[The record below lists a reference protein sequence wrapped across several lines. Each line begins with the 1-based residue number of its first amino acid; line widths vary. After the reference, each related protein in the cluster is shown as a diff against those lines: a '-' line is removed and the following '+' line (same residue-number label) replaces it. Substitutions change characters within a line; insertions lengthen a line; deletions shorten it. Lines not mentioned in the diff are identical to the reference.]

1 VRSDG
6 SGTVRATVRLDADA
20 AARIGGV
27 SGLRL
32 DDLRAAGWSVA
43 TGPRSVTVAHD
54 FVGGQELA
62 ARIDDL
68 TGGSGV
74 LTDARV
80 ERTRSRFSSRD
91 SLSVRV
97 DLRNLGAGI
106 GRDTKLRDALASA
119 GVDVTA
125 LSSRLDRELRDAFHL
140 TVAVHLPDGTT
151 RTVRPA
157 VGATSTVAATS
168 NDFDVPR
175 ALAVGV
181 GVVLAV
187 LAILL
192 VGAGMRR
199 RSHH

>member
-27 SGLRL
+27 SALRL
-32 DDLRAAGWSVA
+32 DDLRDAGWSVR
-43 TGPRSVTVAHD
+43 TGPRSVTIAHG
-54 FVGGQELA
+54 FVGREELA
-62 ARIDDL
+62 ARLDDL
-68 TGGSGV
+68 AAGSGV
-74 LTDARV
+74 LGDAQL
-80 ERTRSRFSSRD
+80 ERKRSRFSSRD

-119 GVDVTA
+119 GVDVA
-125 LSSRLDRELRDAFHL
+125 GLSSRLDRELRDAFHL

-151 RTVRPA
+151 RSVRPA
-157 VGATSTVAATS
+157 VGDVSTVAATHH
-168 NDFDVPR
+168 DFD
-175 ALAVGV
+175 ALRVLEVGAGIV
-181 GVVLAV
+181 FAVLAV
-187 LAILL
+187 LL

-199 RSHH
+199 RSRH